1 MAYADYTYYIDIY
14 KGRILPERDFNYL
27 SERAAEFM
35 DNVTFGRIKTQNCA
49 LFEDNI
55 KKCNCELAEY
65 AYKSDVIKNITSE
78 TIGDYS
84 VSYAQCAQRAA
95 DIRKNQYQITAK
107 HLLNTGLMYRGV

>member
-14 KGRILPERDFNYL
+14 KGRILLERDFAYY

-65 AYKSDVIKNITSE
+65 AYKSNMRNIISE

-84 VSYAQCAQRAA
+84 VSYAQYAQQAA
-95 DIRKNQYQITAK
+95 DIRKNQYQIIAK
-107 HLLNTGLMYRGV
+107 HLLDTGLMYRGV